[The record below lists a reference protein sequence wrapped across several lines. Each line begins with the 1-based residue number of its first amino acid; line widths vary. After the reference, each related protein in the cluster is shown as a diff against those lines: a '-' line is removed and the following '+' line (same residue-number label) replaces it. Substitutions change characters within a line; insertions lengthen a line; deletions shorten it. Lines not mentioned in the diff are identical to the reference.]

1 MPAGTGQHWQ
11 EGGKNYRQTRI
22 ACRTTR
28 SYGLSRRTACRCRR
42 HQARMNCIVLILDA
56 ARHIR
61 VGGHDE
67 AGHKFR
73 LRHAHLDEIEE
84 HAHKPTGTL

>member
-1 MPAGTGQHWQ
+1 M
-11 EGGKNYRQTRI
+11 KY
-22 ACRTTR
+22 
-28 SYGLSRRTACRCRR
+28 
-42 HQARMNCIVLILDA
+42 IVLILDT

-61 VGGHDE
+61 VGGHAE

-84 HAHKPTGTL
+84 DAHKPTGTL